1 VGYAGGRKAHPTYED
16 LGDHTESVQI
26 DYDPAQIT
34 YEQLLAVFWANHD
47 PTRRA
52 YSRQYAS
59 LIFTHNAEQRWL
71 ALASKEREEARR
83 KARIVTEILPATGFT
98 LAESYHQKYYLR
110 GQKELLS
117 EFAAMFGSAAE
128 FVNST
133 AAARVN
139 GYVGGNGSMEQ
150 LREEI
155 GKLGLSPA
163 GRERLL
169 EIARRASPVR
179 CN

>member
-1 VGYAGGRKAHPTYED
+1 MGYAGGRKAHPTYED
-16 LGDHTESVQI
+16 LGDHTESIQI
-26 DYDPAQIT
+26 DFDPSQIT

-59 LIFTHNAEQRWL
+59 LIFVHSAEQRRV
-71 ALASKEREEARR
+71 AVASKDREEARR
-83 KARIVTEILPATGFT
+83 RQRVVTEILPASLFT
-98 LAESYHQKYYLR
+98 LAEGYHQKYYLR
-110 GQKELLS
+110 GHRELLG
-117 EFAAMFGSAAE
+117 EFAAMFDSAAG

-139 GYVGGNGSMEQ
+139 GYAGGHGSLEQ

-155 GKLGLSPA
+155 GKLGLSAA

-169 EIARRASPVR
+169 ELARRARPVR

>member
-16 LGDHTESVQI
+16 LGDHTESIQI
-26 DYDPAQIT
+26 DFDPTKIP
-34 YEQLLAVFWANHD
+34 YEKLLDVFWANHN
-47 PTRRA
+47 PTHAA

-59 LIFTHNAEQRWL
+59 LIFVHSAEQRRL

-83 KARIVTEILPATGFT
+83 KAKIVTEILPATGFT
-98 LAESYHQKYYLR
+98 LAEGYHQKYYLR
-110 GQKELLS
+110 GERELLG
-117 EFAAMFGSAAE
+117 EFAAMFGSTAE

-139 GYVGGNGSMEQ
+139 GYLGGNGSMEQ

-155 GKLGLSPA
+155 DKLGLSPA